1 MFSFYKTQYTQL
13 YTTIAKLSREKMFY
27 DIVNLEDKLET
38 RIYLIFIH
46 FSLVFNILKK
56 KNIAKKIT
64 QDIFDNLFQN
74 IEYHFRELGMG
85 DVSVNKKMKDLN
97 RIFYDILLKIQN
109 LNDEPKSEI
118 NMTVINKYFSINSEL
133 QGNNDF
139 LMKYFEDFYN
149 FCFNLDTKDII
160 RGKINYTNNYGRT

>member
-1 MFSFYKTQYTQL
+1 MFSFYKTSYTEL

-27 DIVNLEDKLET
+27 NTIKLEDKLET

-46 FSLVFNILKK
+46 FSLIFNILKK
-56 KNIAKKIT
+56 KIDKKIT

-109 LNDEPKSEI
+109 LNVA
-118 NMTVINKYFSINSEL
+118 T
-133 QGNNDF
+133 
-139 LMKYFEDFYN
+139 
-149 FCFNLDTKDII
+149 NLKLI
-160 RGKINYTNNYGRT
+160 

>member
-1 MFSFYKTQYTQL
+1 MFSFYKKQYTQL

-27 DIVNLEDKLET
+27 DIVKLDDRLET

-56 KNIAKKIT
+56 KNTAKKIT
-64 QDIFDNLFQN
+64 QDIFDNLFKN

-109 LNDEPKSEI
+109 LNDESKSEI
-118 NMTVINKYFSINSEL
+118 NMTVINKYFFINSEL
-133 QGNNDF
+133 LGNNDV
-139 LMKYFEDFYN
+139 LRKYFEDFYN

>member
-1 MFSFYKTQYTQL
+1 MFSFYKTNYSEL
-13 YTTIAKLSREKMFY
+13 YTTIAQLSREKMFY
-27 DIVNLEDKLET
+27 NAIQLDDKLET

-46 FSLVFNILKK
+46 FSLIFNILKK
-56 KNIAKKIT
+56 KKIAKKIT

-109 LNDEPKSEI
+109 LVDDDKSEI
-118 NMTVINKYFSINSEL
+118 NMNIINKYLIINSKL
-133 QGNNDF
+133 RVNNDI
-139 LMKYFEDFYN
+139 LKKYFEDFYN

-160 RGKINYTNNYGRT
+160 RGKIKHNYKHGCT